1 MLHYLRIILT
11 CRVKKHY
18 KMKQILILLYCLY
31 SGLAFSQE
39 IEILEKG
46 DTLQKPKYVQFIYL
60 SEKTP
65 LDSITFVAKIKA
77 TGSLHN
83 VSNLFLFINAEAQKL
98 GANSFKFESFKTL
111 DSQNGEL
118 ILSTYYC
125 NGEDD
130 FFDKNFE
137 NLPKNKI
144 YIFGSQDMLAT
155 KTQSYKI
162 NGEKHEIESGK
173 FAQFDIK
180 PDEEVKINKGGFT
193 GMTLWVKRKPEGYSS
208 FLNFSGI
215 GLNGTSYNAYSGGV
229 GVSINTGTINKIEPN
244 LALALL
250 KIYSEQ
256 K

>member
-1 MLHYLRIILT
+1 
-11 CRVKKHY
+11 
-18 KMKQILILLYCLY
+18 MKQFLILLCCICGSLAY
-31 SGLAFSQE
+31 SQQ

-60 SEKTP
+60 SEKTS
-65 LDSITFVAKIKA
+65 LDSITFVARIKA

-98 GANSFKFESFKTL
+98 GANAFKFESFKMV

-118 ILSTYYC
+118 VLSTYYS
-125 NGEDD
+125 NGEGD
-130 FFDKNFE
+130 FFDVNFQ

-144 YIFGSQDMLAT
+144 YIFGNQDMIAS
-155 KTQSYKI
+155 KTQSYKV

-173 FAQFDIK
+173 FAQFEIK
-180 PDEEVKINKGGFT
+180 ENEEVKINKGGFT

-256 K
+256 H

>member
-1 MLHYLRIILT
+1 
-11 CRVKKHY
+11 
-18 KMKQILILLYCLY
+18 MKQILILLCCLY
-31 SGLAFSQE
+31 GGLAYSQE

-46 DTLQKPKYVQFIYL
+46 DTLQKPKYVQFIYIADSTDL
-60 SEKTP
+60 SQ
-65 LDSITFVAKIKA
+65 SIFVAKIKA
-77 TGSLHN
+77 TGSLRN

-98 GANSFKFESFKTL
+98 GANSFKVESFKRI

-118 ILSTYYC
+118 ILSTYY
-125 NGEDD
+125 NDGEGD
-130 FFDKNFE
+130 FFDVNYQ
-137 NLPKNKI
+137 NLPHDKI
-144 YIFGSQDMLAT
+144 YIFGNQDMVDS
-155 KTQSYKI
+155 KTQNYKV
-162 NGEKHEIESGK
+162 NGEKHEIASGK
-173 FAQFDIK
+173 FAVFEIK

-215 GLNGTSYNAYSGGV
+215 GLNGASYSPMGGGV

>member
-1 MLHYLRIILT
+1 
-11 CRVKKHY
+11 
-18 KMKQILILLYCLY
+18 MKQFLFLLCCMYGGLLY
-31 SGLAFSQE
+31 SQE

-60 SEKTP
+60 SEQTS
-65 LDSITFVAKIKA
+65 LDSSTFVAKIKA
-77 TGSLHN
+77 TGSLRN
-83 VSNLFLFINAEAQKL
+83 VSSLFLFINAEAQKK
-98 GANSFKFESFKTL
+98 GANCFKFESFERI

-118 ILSTYYC
+118 ILSTYY
-125 NGEDD
+125 NDGESN
-130 FFDKNFE
+130 FFDVNWQ
-137 NLPKNKI
+137 NLPKDKI
-144 YIFGSQDMLAT
+144 YIFGSQNIVES

-162 NGEKHEIESGK
+162 NGEKHEIQSGK
-173 FAQFDIK
+173 FAMYDIK
-180 PDEEVKINKGGFT
+180 PDEEMKINKGGFT
-193 GMTLWVKRKPEGYSS
+193 GMTLWVKRKVEGYCS

-250 KIYSEQ
+250 KMYSEQ